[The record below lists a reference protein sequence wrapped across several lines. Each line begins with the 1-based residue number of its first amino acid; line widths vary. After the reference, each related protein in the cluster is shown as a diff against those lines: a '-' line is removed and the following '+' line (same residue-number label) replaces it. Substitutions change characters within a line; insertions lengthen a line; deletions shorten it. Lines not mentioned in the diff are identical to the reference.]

1 MKLGHTVPTT
11 DSVGGEN
18 QVFITATPHSEH
30 IGTRLGFI
38 QYVASSLAAV
48 LSVPCFALVPL
59 PYLSGVYVFI
69 CMCLCVCV
77 CVCVCVCAF
86 ECCASVC
93 FDRFLLS
100 VGTAPLSIAQVKTLW
115 EECVVNNVTAAER
128 EAFLDWFS
136 TCTTDDTR
144 AGSTSS
150 SFADD
155 VLDHVRSLAVHPR
168 GAVRAVVYAFLLSWL
183 GGSLTLWAHLG
194 FQHLHSGGSAAGCLL
209 APA

>member
-1 MKLGHTVPTT
+1 VKLGHTVPTT

-48 LSVPCFALVPL
+48 LSVPWFAFVPL
-59 PYLSGVYVFI
+59 PYLPGVYVLI
-69 CMCLCVCV
+69 CTCLCVCV
-77 CVCVCVCAF
+77 CA
-86 ECCASVC
+86 CCASVC

-115 EECVVNNVTAAER
+115 EECIVNNVTAAER

-144 AGSTSS
+144 PGSTSS

-168 GAVRAVVYAFLLSWL
+168 GAVRAVVYACLLSWL

-194 FQHLHSGGSAAGCLL
+194 FQHQHCAGSAGCLL
-209 APA
+209 APT